1 MDSGDGTSSLDL
13 YGHMGAEG
21 GAGGGAPGVSSTSS
35 PGFLM
40 DSWVHQ
46 LYEQVCMMSGGGGPG
61 DGEGVGG
68 VGHIK
73 QEDGGYGVTPTST
86 HHHPRARQAS
96 CSSPNT
102 TAVYSPSTTGITS
115 ELDYSECGD
124 EAQPSPKHMKLF
136 TDSPPSPDRQFCSS
150 TTSMASDSAHTPSE
164 SLREDDAPKRLCL
177 VCGDIAS
184 GFHYGVASCEACKA
198 FFKRTIQGNI
208 EYTCPAANDCEINK
222 RRRKACQACR
232 FHKCLR
238 VGMLKEGV
246 RLDRVRGGRQKY
258 RRTTDSPFSMHQM
271 PVKKAS
277 LEDIKLL
284 ASLRA
289 CEPESL
295 LALPDLTV
303 FDPDYLTISILADLY
318 DRELVSTI
326 GWAKQIPGFTELAL
340 NDQMRLLQ
348 STWGE
353 ILTLGL
359 AYRSM
364 PAHAHTLLFAHDFT
378 LDEKQ
383 ARECNATELFT
394 QVLGVVERLEQC
406 NINREEFLLLKALVL
421 TNSDVR
427 LQDNQALHRLRQNIL
442 QALHDAVAT
451 LRLRDAVAQMQS
463 LLLCLP
469 SLRAADAALRR
480 YWLSVR
486 HQGTVPM
493 NKLFVEMLE
502 SHMR

>member
-1 MDSGDGTSSLDL
+1 MKQEMEDFFTFVTDSEDGLLREDV
-13 YGHMGAEG
+13 MI
-21 GAGGGAPGVSSTSS
+21 VSSSQC
-35 PGFLM
+35 L
-40 DSWVHQ
+40 
-46 LYEQVCMMSGGGGPG
+46 
-61 DGEGVGG
+61 
-68 VGHIK
+68 
-73 QEDGGYGVTPTST
+73 
-86 HHHPRARQAS
+86 
-96 CSSPNT
+96 
-102 TAVYSPSTTGITS
+102 
-115 ELDYSECGD
+115 LDYSECGD
-124 EAQPSPKHMKLF
+124 DIQPSPKHMKLF
-136 TDSPPSPDRQFCSS
+136 SDSPPSPDRQFCSS
-150 TTSMASDSAHTPSE
+150 TTSMTSDIQHSASE
-164 SLREDDAPKRLCL
+164 GLREDDTPKRLCL

-258 RRTTDSPFSMHQM
+258 RRTADSPFTNMNQM
-271 PVKKAS
+271 PIKKAT
-277 LEDIKLL
+277 LDDIKLL
-284 ASLRA
+284 SSLRA

-295 LALPDLTV
+295 LALPDMTV
-303 FDPDYLTISILADLY
+303 SDPDYLTISTLADLY

-326 GWAKQIPGFTELAL
+326 GWAKQIPGFTDLAL

-353 ILTLGL
+353 ILILGL

-364 PAHAHTLLFAHDFT
+364 PAHAHTLTFAHDFT

-383 ARECNATELFT
+383 ARECNASELFT
-394 QVLGVVERLEQC
+394 QVLGVVERLEQLT
-406 NINREEFLLLKALVL
+406 ITREEFLLLKALVL

-427 LQDNQALHRLRQNIL
+427 LQDTQALTRLRTNIL
-442 QALHDAVAT
+442 QALHDTVST
-451 LRLRDAVAQMQS
+451 LRQRDGIVQMQS

-469 SLRAADAALRR
+469 GLRAADAALRR
-480 YWLSVR
+480 FWLSVR